1 MRRLFLLAALL
12 SASTASAQDARR
24 QYLQFATG
32 LNSAAAEFR
41 QTVTGPNGEKVQ
53 SAQGVMEMRAPDRFR
68 WEYRAPSPQLI
79 VADGRKVWIYDPEL
93 RQVTVK
99 PQDAMNQDNP
109 LSALLRP
116 ETVERFYRVSELPAR
131 QGLQWLQLLPVRK
144 ADSPFDK
151 AELGFRDGA
160 LRSMR
165 LFDAMGQV
173 SEFNF
178 GTWRRNAAI
187 AETRF
192 RFKPPKG
199 VDVVE

>member
-1 MRRLFLLAALL
+1 MRRLCFAALVL
-12 SASTASAQDARR
+12 LVSAANAQDARR

-53 SAQGVMEMRAPDRFR
+53 SAQGNMEMRAPDRFR
-68 WEYRAPSPQLI
+68 WEYRAPAPQLI

-131 QGLQWLQLLPVRK
+131 QGLQWLQL
-144 ADSPFDK
+144 
-151 AELGFRDGA
+151 
-160 LRSMR
+160 
-165 LFDAMGQV
+165 
-173 SEFNF
+173 
-178 GTWRRNAAI
+178 
-187 AETRF
+187 
-192 RFKPPKG
+192 
-199 VDVVE
+199 

>member
-1 MRRLFLLAALL
+1 MCRVFFAAALSL
-12 SASTASAQDARR
+12 AFAANAQEARS

-32 LNSAAAEFR
+32 LGSAAADFR

-93 RQVTVK
+93 RQVTAK
-99 PQDAMNQDNP
+99 PQDAMSQDNP

-116 ETVERFYRVSELPAR
+116 ATVERFYRVSELPAR

-144 ADSPFDK
+144 VDSPFDK
-151 AELGFRDGA
+151 AELGFRDGS

-178 GTWRRNAAI
+178 GTWRRNAAL
-187 AETRF
+187 AESRF
-192 RFKPPKG
+192 RFMPPKG

>member
-1 MRRLFLLAALL
+1 MCRVCFAAALL
-12 SASTASAQDARR
+12 LASAANAQEARS

-32 LNSAAAEFR
+32 LGSAAADFR

-99 PQDAMNQDNP
+99 PQDAMSQDNP

-116 ETVERFYRVSELPAR
+116 ATVERFYRVSELPAR

-144 ADSPFDK
+144 VDSPFDK
-151 AELGFRDGA
+151 AELGFRDGS

-187 AETRF
+187 AESRF
-192 RFKPPKG
+192 RFTPPKG

>member
-1 MRRLFLLAALL
+1 MRHLYFSVALLLA
-12 SASTASAQDARR
+12 SAAHAQDARR

-53 SAQGVMEMRAPDRFR
+53 SAQGAMEMRAPDRFR
-68 WEYRAPSPQLI
+68 WEYRTPSPQLI

-99 PQDAMNQDNP
+99 PQDAMSQDNP

-116 ETVERFYRVSELPAR
+116 TAVERFYRLSELPAR
-131 QGLQWLQLLPVRK
+131 QGLQWLQLVPLRK
-144 ADSPFDK
+144 GESPFDK
-151 AELGFRDGA
+151 AELGFRDGT

-178 GTWRRNAAI
+178 GTWRRNPAV
-187 AETRF
+187 AESRF